1 MPGLEARA
9 TGDLGM
15 FFRAAGDEEAA
26 GYWSGQC
33 TRADYALPE
42 PGVDCSW
49 NYGPCLRAAR
59 GDWPGLREALEHYW
73 AHGAGN
79 EFNSPLYTGRVYVAA
94 VLGALLGG
102 GQEAWAFLHRWTG
115 FLALQATVVG
125 PPRKRET
132 FRWAGETRPLRHL
145 RTGRGIAM
153 PSTGMRVNGNALC
166 NPMVEPVLAHV
177 LGLEHR
183 TRQPRRWRD
192 WQPPR
197 DKKEW
202 ARSGSPPN
210 PFAYLETVRQAE
222 ARSGVALKDQ
232 PFSAFC
238 AKAVQG
244 DMRTWRALADAV
256 EGAGVPLPRGLVRF
270 VIERR
275 PGAVVTLWEG
285 RSPTRQK
292 PSVPAAAIVDDRRL
306 VLVPAK
312 WQIPST
318 QTRSRIS
325 ESEVRA
331 QADVVDVLPRLPD
344 PVGLLELP
352 AAR

>member
-1 MPGLEARA
+1 
-9 TGDLGM
+9 
-15 FFRAAGDEEAA
+15 
-26 GYWSGQC
+26 
-33 TRADYALPE
+33 
-42 PGVDCSW
+42 
-49 NYGPCLRAAR
+49 
-59 GDWPGLREALEHYW
+59 
-73 AHGAGN
+73 
-79 EFNSPLYTGRVYVAA
+79 
-94 VLGALLGG
+94 
-102 GQEAWAFLHRWTG
+102 
-115 FLALQATVVG
+115 
-125 PPRKRET
+125 
-132 FRWAGETRPLRHL
+132 
-145 RTGRGIAM
+145 M
-153 PSTGMRVNGNALC
+153 PSTGMRANGNALC

-183 TRQPRRWRD
+183 TRQPRRWHD
-192 WQPPR
+192 WRPPR

-232 PFSAFC
+232 PFNAFC
-238 AKAVQG
+238 ARAVQG
-244 DMRTWRALADAV
+244 DMEAWQELADAV

-306 VLVPAK
+306 VLAPAK
-312 WQIPST
+312 WRIPST

-325 ESEVRA
+325 ETEVRA
-331 QADVVDVLPRLPD
+331 QADAEDVLPRLPD
-344 PVGLLELP
+344 PAGMLELR
-352 AAR
+352 AD